1 MLCPIIF
8 NSNTIEL
15 TVDTSCYLGLRL
27 TLWYNLRGNKVLS
40 DWSFFK
46 QKTKSKLSFNSA
58 FLASDLK
65 TDLRYCVAHTHTQKM
80 FGFYNIFK
88 NINSVSLWNDLFY
101 ES

>member
-65 TDLRYCVAHTHTQKM
+65 TDLRYCVAHTHTHKRCLV
-80 FGFYNIFK
+80 FTIYSRI
-88 NINSVSLWNDLFY
+88 
-101 ES
+101 